1 MGGVERSYKRDRMET
16 ASPSLRRTNTAELTR
31 YAAPSLLAAS
41 RTPMAIASSKIA
53 LGFGPAYWALEMLL
67 RFRQSRN

>member
-31 YAAPSLLAAS
+31 YAPAPSLLAVTAS
-41 RTPMAIASSKIA
+41 MAVVAFFS
-53 LGFGPAYWALEMLL
+53 GFGREMLL